1 MIEVRNVAVQFDARV
16 LYDNVNLKFTDGNC
30 YGLIGANGAGKS
42 TFLRIL
48 SKDLEPDTGSVYI
61 PENETL
67 FMLKQDQF
75 AYDKYTVLDT
85 VMMGN
90 EELFKIMAAKD
101 KLYAKADFT
110 EADGLLAGEL
120 EGRFEELDGW
130 NAESDAGMLLEG
142 LGVSVDL
149 SYSLMS
155 ELTGSDKVK
164 VLLAQSLF
172 GKPNTLLLDEPTN
185 NLDVQAIVWLEEFL
199 INYENTVIV
208 VSHDRHFLNKVCTH
222 IADVDYGAIKIFSGN
237 YDFWYESSQ
246 LISRQLREG
255 NKKKEERIK
264 ELEDFIARFSANA
277 SKSKQATSRKR
288 TLDKIELDDLKPSTR
303 KYPFIEFKPARE
315 SGKSIVLLD
324 QVSKQTESASL
335 ENISF
340 SLMRDDKVLIVGDPL
355 KTTLLLDLI
364 DGKLKPDSGTVS
376 LGQATQK
383 SYIPRDSREF
393 FDSSE
398 TILSWL
404 SSYTSIDDQSY
415 IRGFLGRMLFSGEDP
430 LKSVNVLSGGEKA
443 RCMLSKTMLE
453 GPNLLILDDPTN
465 HLDLESIHS
474 LNNSLTEYK
483 GELIF
488 VSQDR
493 QFIETI
499 ANRIIE
505 IKADGSIVDRRMTYS
520 EYLAREYGIEN

>member
-1 MIEVRNVAVQFDARV
+1 MIEVRNVAVQFDSRV
-16 LYDNVNLKFTDGNC
+16 LYENVNLKFTDGNC

-42 TFLRIL
+42 TFLRVL
-48 SKDLEPDTGSVYI
+48 SKDLEPDTGSVYV

-67 FMLKQDQF
+67 YMLKQDQF
-75 AYDKYTVLDT
+75 AYDDYTVLNT

-101 KLYAKADFT
+101 ELYAKSDFS
-110 EADGLLAGEL
+110 EADGILAGEL

-149 SYSLMS
+149 AYSLMS
-155 ELTGSDKVK
+155 DLSASDKVK

-185 NLDVQAIVWLEEFL
+185 NLDVQAIAWLEEFL
-199 INYENTVIV
+199 INYENTVIA

-246 LISRQLREG
+246 LLSRQLREG

-303 KYPFIEFKPARE
+303 KYPFIEFKPERE
-315 SGKSIVLLD
+315 SGKSIVFLE
-324 QVSKQTESASL
+324 QVSKETENASL
-335 ENISF
+335 DNISF
-340 SLMRDDKVLIVGDPL
+340 SLMRGDKVLIVGDPL

-364 DGKLKPDSGTVS
+364 DGKIEYPALRQKPP
-376 LGQATQK
+376 
-383 SYIPRDSREF
+383 Y
-393 FDSSE
+393 
-398 TILSWL
+398 
-404 SSYTSIDDQSY
+404 
-415 IRGFLGRMLFSGEDP
+415 
-430 LKSVNVLSGGEKA
+430 
-443 RCMLSKTMLE
+443 
-453 GPNLLILDDPTN
+453 LL
-465 HLDLESIHS
+465 HLLP
-474 LNNSLTEYK
+474 
-483 GELIF
+483 
-488 VSQDR
+488 
-493 QFIETI
+493 
-499 ANRIIE
+499 
-505 IKADGSIVDRRMTYS
+505 M
-520 EYLAREYGIEN
+520 